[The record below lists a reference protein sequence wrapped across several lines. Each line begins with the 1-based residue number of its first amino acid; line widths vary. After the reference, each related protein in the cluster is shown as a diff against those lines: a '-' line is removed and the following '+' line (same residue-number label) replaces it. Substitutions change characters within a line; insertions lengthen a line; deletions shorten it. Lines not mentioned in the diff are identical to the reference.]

1 MLTTK
6 GWKKMNAWC
15 YWNDN
20 IEESFMKI
28 KKKEGPI
35 RKKED
40 TRKFYR
46 RYKNKKMEE
55 IFIKD

>member
-1 MLTTK
+1 MK
-6 GWKKMNAWC
+6 AWC